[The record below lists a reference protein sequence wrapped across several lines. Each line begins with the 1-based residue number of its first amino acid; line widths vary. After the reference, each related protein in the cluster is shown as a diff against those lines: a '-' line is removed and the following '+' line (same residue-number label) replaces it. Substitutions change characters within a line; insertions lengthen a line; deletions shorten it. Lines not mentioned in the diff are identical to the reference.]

1 MDEKEENRIP
11 PPKKPVERVP
21 RLWTKRH
28 SASIC
33 GIEIFALSA
42 LFNLTE
48 RREFCHHS
56 VQVSFCSDVIF
67 PFKVKID
74 KIHGAVRD

>member
-1 MDEKEENRIP
+1 MRKRKTQFRQKN
-11 PPKKPVERVP
+11 PVERAP
-21 RLWTKRH
+21 RLWAKRH

-48 RREFCHHS
+48 RREFFHHS
-56 VQVSFCSDVIF
+56 VQVSFCSGMIF
-67 PFKVKID
+67 PFKVKMN
-74 KIHGAVRD
+74 KIHGAVQD